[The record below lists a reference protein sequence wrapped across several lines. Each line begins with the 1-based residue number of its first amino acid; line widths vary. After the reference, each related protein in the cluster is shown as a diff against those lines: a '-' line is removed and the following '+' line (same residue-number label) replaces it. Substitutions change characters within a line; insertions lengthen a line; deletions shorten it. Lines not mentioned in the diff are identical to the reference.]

1 MQTSKGVKKVEFI
14 TIGAIVDGGTIIA
27 QLIIFLVL
35 LALLRAYAWNPLMNM
50 MKKREEQIA
59 DEIETAEKNRAEAE
73 RYLAEQQSELKKTR
87 EEAQAMINNAKEL
100 GENQAKEIIE
110 NAKAEAERIKK
121 EAVAEIEREKEAA
134 INSLKEQVAS
144 LSVMIAS
151 KVIEK
156 ELDEKGQEELI
167 NDYLKEVGEER

>member
-1 MQTSKGVKKVEFI
+1 MEFL
-14 TIGAIVDGGTIIA
+14 TIGAAVNGGTIIA

-35 LALLRAYAWNPLMNM
+35 LALLRKFAWGPLMGI
-50 MKKREEQIA
+50 MKQREEHIA
-59 DEIETAEKNRAEAE
+59 SEIETAEKNRAEAQE
-73 RYLAEQQSELKKTR
+73 FLAQQQRELKKTR
-87 EEAQAMINNAKEL
+87 EEAQSMIENAKQL
-100 GENQAKEIIE
+100 GENQGKEIIAA
-110 NAKAEAERIKK
+110 AKEEAERIKK

-134 INSLKEQVAS
+134 ITSLKEQVAS

-156 ELDEKGQEELI
+156 ELDEKAQEALI

>member
-1 MQTSKGVKKVEFI
+1 MKEVEFL
-14 TIGAIVDGGTIIA
+14 TIGAAVNGGTIIA

-35 LALLRAYAWNPLMNM
+35 LALLRKFAWGPLMGI
-50 MKKREEQIA
+50 MKQREEHIA
-59 DEIETAEKNRAEAE
+59 SEIETAEKNRAEAQE
-73 RYLAEQQSELKKTR
+73 FLAQQQRELKKTR
-87 EEAQAMINNAKEL
+87 EEAQSMIENAKQL
-100 GENQAKEIIE
+100 GENQGKEIIAA
-110 NAKAEAERIKK
+110 AKEEAERIKK

-134 INSLKEQVAS
+134 ITSLKEQVAS

-156 ELDEKGQEELI
+156 ELDEKAQEALI

>member
-1 MQTSKGVKKVEFI
+1 MELL
-14 TIGAIVDGGTIIA
+14 TIGAVVNGGTIIA
-27 QLIIFLVL
+27 QLVIFLVL
-35 LALLRAYAWNPLMNM
+35 LALLRAYAWKPLMGI
-50 MKKREEQIA
+50 MKQREEHISS
-59 DEIETAEKNRAEAE
+59 EIETAERNRAEAE
-73 RYLAEQQSELKKTR
+73 QYLAEQQSELKKTR
-87 EEAQAMINNAKEL
+87 EEAQSMIENAKQL
-100 GENQAKEIIE
+100 GENQGKEIISL
-110 NAKAEAERIKK
+110 AKEEAERIKK

-156 ELDEKGQEELI
+156 ELNEKDQEQLI

>member
-35 LALLRAYAWNPLMNM
+35 LALLRAYAWNPLMSV